1 MTKKSPNKHKLSLEI
16 LATVAVCFGVCLILY
31 LLLGFVGRSIVDS
44 YCFYHDVYLDEFALR
59 KLDNTVAGIAFVIS
73 ALCFAGAFLALFA
86 KKLAYIRQIIA
97 GVHALQQGN
106 YDYLVEVEGSN
117 ELTAL
122 AEAVNYLSESERELK
137 QKESELAAQKEQL
150 IRSLSHDIRTPLTS
164 IMSYTELL
172 GAKLGAKERID
183 EQEQRAYLALVGK
196 KTAQIKQL
204 TDILLD
210 GGRRNVEYFDHAK
223 LLFEQLAGEFE
234 EALEDA
240 YPLTVKLSLQAD
252 LTGNFD
258 VGELRRIFD
267 NPITNVQKYAD
278 PAKEIVLE
286 IAQTDAGIT
295 LRQSNAIRK
304 ESTAAESYQMG
315 VYSMR
320 RIAQNYGG
328 GVEITQTTETFEIRI
343 ILANL

>member
-1 MTKKSPNKHKLSLEI
+1 LEI
-16 LATVAVCFGVCLILY
+16 LVTVAVCFGVCLILY

-73 ALCFAGAFLALFA
+73 ALCFAGAFLALFR
-86 KKLAYIRQIIA
+86 KKLAYIRKIIA
-97 GVHALQQGN
+97 GVHAMQQGN
-106 YDYLVEVEGSN
+106 YEHRVAIEGNN

-122 AEAVNYLSESERELK
+122 AEAVNYLSESEHDLR
-137 QKESELAAQKEQL
+137 QRESELAAQKEQL

-172 GAKLGAKERID
+172 AGKERID

-210 GGRRNVEYFDHAK
+210 GSRRNVAHFDHAK
-223 LLFEQLAGEFE
+223 LLFEQLAGDFE
-234 EALEDA
+234 EALEEA
-240 YPLTVKLSLQAD
+240 YPLTVKISLPD
-252 LTGNFD
+252 TCKGSFD

-267 NPITNVQKYAD
+267 NLITNVQKYAD
-278 PAKEIVLE
+278 PAKEVVLE

-304 ESTAAESYQMG
+304 ENTAAESYQMG

-328 GVEITQTTETFEIRI
+328 SAEVTKTDAQFEIVI
-343 ILANL
+343 KFSDF

>member
-1 MTKKSPNKHKLSLEI
+1 MTDQSTIKRKLSWEI
-16 LATVAVCFGVCLILY
+16 LATVAVCFGACLLLY

-86 KKLAYIRQIIA
+86 KKLAYIRKIIA
-97 GVHALQQGN
+97 GVHAMQQGN
-106 YDYLVEVEGSN
+106 YDHHVAVEGSN

-122 AEAVNYLSESERELK
+122 AKAVNYLSESERELK
-137 QKESELAAQKEQL
+137 QKESELAVQKEQL

-172 GAKLGAKERID
+172 AAKESID
-183 EQEQRAYLALVGK
+183 EQEQRTYLALVGK

-210 GGRRNVEYFDHAK
+210 GGHRNVVYFDHAK

-240 YPLTVKLSLQAD
+240 YTLTVKFSLPAD

-267 NPITNVQKYAD
+267 NLITNVQKYAD

-304 ESTAAESYQMG
+304 ENVAAESYQMG
-315 VYSMR
+315 IYSIR

-328 GVEITQTTETFEIRI
+328 GAEVTETAENFEIRI

>member
-1 MTKKSPNKHKLSLEI
+1 MTEKSPNKHKLSLEI

-86 KKLAYIRQIIA
+86 KKLAYIRKIIA
-97 GVHALQQGN
+97 GVHAMQQGN
-106 YDYLVEVEGSN
+106 YANQVEVKGNN

-137 QKESELAAQKEQL
+137 QRESELAAQKEQL

-172 GAKLGAKERID
+172 GAKERID
-183 EQEQRAYLALVGK
+183 EQEQRTYLALVGK

-240 YPLTVKLSLQAD
+240 YTLTVKLSLPPE
-252 LTGNFD
+252 LTGSFD

-267 NPITNVQKYAD
+267 NLITNVQKYAD
-278 PAKEIVLE
+278 PAKEVMLE
-286 IAQTDAGIT
+286 ISQTDAGIT

-304 ESTAAESYQMG
+304 ESAAAESYQMG

>member
-1 MTKKSPNKHKLSLEI
+1 
-16 LATVAVCFGVCLILY
+16 
-31 LLLGFVGRSIVDS
+31 
-44 YCFYHDVYLDEFALR
+44 
-59 KLDNTVAGIAFVIS
+59 
-73 ALCFAGAFLALFA
+73 
-86 KKLAYIRQIIA
+86 
-97 GVHALQQGN
+97 
-106 YDYLVEVEGSN
+106 
-117 ELTAL
+117 
-122 AEAVNYLSESERELK
+122 
-137 QKESELAAQKEQL
+137 
-150 IRSLSHDIRTPLTS
+150 
-164 IMSYTELL
+164 MSYTELL
-172 GAKLGAKERID
+172 SAKERID

-240 YPLTVKLSLQAD
+240 YALTVKLSLPPE
-252 LTGNFD
+252 LTGSFD

-267 NPITNVQKYAD
+267 NLITNVQKYAD
-278 PAKEIVLE
+278 PAKEVMLE

-304 ESTAAESYQMG
+304 ESAAAESYQMG